1 MAAFGV
7 IVCPKC
13 REHAQIIELAGAKKT
28 RCQKCG
34 SNLEVRKL
42 RLFLTSDDL
51 EEVVSART
59 LLQARLHGQ
68 EHELETVFS
77 EMSGSDKT
85 ALTLEIGELDVKIMD
100 FADKR
105 KLPERKINK
114 NRIIL
119 DLLRSN
125 GGRMD
130 IISLKDLAEEHGVD
144 GQKFEHILEK
154 LIRAGEVYEPSTG
167 TICLI

>member
-28 RCQKCG
+28 KCQKCG

-42 RLFLTSDDL
+42 RLFLTSESL

-68 EHELETVFS
+68 EHELENVFS
-77 EMSGSDKT
+77 EMPESGKT
-85 ALTLEIGELDVKIMD
+85 ALVFETGEFDVPVKD
-100 FADKR
+100 LADKR
-105 KLPERKINK
+105 ELPGKKHNH

-125 GGRMD
+125 SGRMD
-130 IISLKDLAEEHGVD
+130 VASLKILAEEHGIE
-144 GQKFEHILEK
+144 GQKFEQILEK
-154 LIRAGEVYEPSTG
+154 LVRAGEVYEPSTG